1 MARNNSVKGNFHYNN
16 TEKQNK
22 NFMYKNLTRSNCY
35 NSSFAGSNFNFTSF
49 RGAHFK
55 SCDFYGCSFKQAE
68 FIGTNLKNSKFR
80 TATFENAI
88 FDSVNLDEVDFRDA
102 KFINTIFI
110 NTDVNKAKNL
120 PWGDPNVKV
129 LEEAPE
135 IHISEELENAVRN
148 AMTNE
153 FVKASRVL
161 DTKDGGL
168 NTLNLSILLEDFT
181 EEQLINGFNT
191 MKDEI
196 EREFCTLS
204 YLTRFFK

>member
-16 TEKQNK
+16 MEKQNK

-68 FIGTNLKNSKFR
+68 FIGTNFKNSKFR
-80 TATFENAI
+80 AATFENAI
-88 FDSVNLDEVDFRDA
+88 FDSVNLDGVDFRDA
-102 KFINTIFI
+102 KFKNTIFV

-120 PWGDPNVKV
+120 PFGDDNVKV
-129 LEEAPE
+129 LEKMPE
-135 IHISEELENAVRN
+135 IEISPELERAVKD
-148 AMTNE
+148 AMNNQ
-153 FVKASRVL
+153 FIKASRVL

-168 NTLNLSILLEDFT
+168 NSLNLSILLEEFT
-181 EEQLINGFNT
+181 EEQLINGFNN
-191 MKDEI
+191 MEKEI
-196 EREFCTLS
+196 DREFCTLS
-204 YLTRFFK
+204 YLFRFFK